1 MLKRYKDYRSKQKDK
16 KDANQS
22 RKMLQSRINYA
33 TDTAQFYP
41 HKEERYPFYKKAG
54 EANVMLKKDP
64 KIARKM
70 YDELHQQLKFDGWV
84 NRYRNNNKD
93 RTFSRKRKSIKKCK
107 SKKRK
112 LSKKRSSKRSTCRN

>member
-84 NRYRNNNKD
+84 NRYRNNKD